1 LIKVKRFCFLTVL
14 QYRLKLM
21 PGDTPKT
28 PEKKVPRTPQ
38 PPMNGKPPKKPWEMF
53 GFEVNINLNRFFN
66 RGLIFLVIFLLFLPY
81 LRSLLGIGGTEYV
94 SLSQLVR
101 DVREEKVETLQV
113 TGTELRAVY
122 KDGARKYTLKEEG
135 QEALS
140 ILDSAGID
148 IAAVD
153 VKVEDVSFGQL
164 FWELIINFLP
174 ILLMLFF
181 FMMLFRQARGQ
192 QDGILG
198 IGRSKARVFVK
209 GKQNVT
215 FNNVGGMDEAK
226 QELKEIVDFL
236 RNPKKYIKVG
246 ARTPKGVLLVGPS
259 GTGKTLL
266 ARAVAGEASVQFLS
280 IAGSEFMEMLV
291 GVGASRVRDLFE
303 TAKKLAPSIIFID
316 EIDAIGRVRGQG
328 SMGGHDEREQTL
340 NQILVE
346 MDGFTQN
353 DNVIVM
359 AATNR
364 GDMLDPAL
372 IRPGRF
378 DRRVMVSLPDLEERK
393 YILKIHAKGKPLSKH
408 LTWEKIARRTVGF
421 SGADLENML
430 NEAAIAIARENR
442 AEITMED
449 IEEASMKVKY
459 GPSKKRLREEF
470 EREMTAYHEAGH
482 AVLAHV
488 LSFADP
494 VHRISIVSRG
504 QALGFTFTPPEKDRL
519 QILKS
524 ELLDDVVVMMGGR
537 AAEMLIFNEQTA
549 GASNDIEQATRLAR
563 SMVVD
568 YGMSQLG
575 PMNFGPQYEQSY
587 LRIWGEPHK
596 ISSQLQEKVDDEI
609 RAIIETAQTKAAT
622 LLKKYRKQ
630 LDAVSQRLLEVETL
644 DGDEFTKVM
653 GIPKVKKS
661 VKKAK

>member
-1 LIKVKRFCFLTVL
+1 
-14 QYRLKLM
+14 
-21 PGDTPKT
+21 
-28 PEKKVPRTPQ
+28 
-38 PPMNGKPPKKPWEMF
+38 
-53 GFEVNINLNRFFN
+53 
-66 RGLIFLVIFLLFLPY
+66 
-81 LRSLLGIGGTEYV
+81 
-94 SLSQLVR
+94 
-101 DVREEKVETLQV
+101 
-113 TGTELRAVY
+113 
-122 KDGARKYTLKEEG
+122 
-135 QEALS
+135 
-140 ILDSAGID
+140 
-148 IAAVD
+148 
-153 VKVEDVSFGQL
+153 
-164 FWELIINFLP
+164 
-174 ILLMLFF
+174 
-181 FMMLFRQARGQ
+181 
-192 QDGILG
+192 
-198 IGRSKARVFVK
+198 
-209 GKQNVT
+209 
-215 FNNVGGMDEAK
+215 
-226 QELKEIVDFL
+226 
-236 RNPKKYIKVG
+236 
-246 ARTPKGVLLVGPS
+246 
-259 GTGKTLL
+259 
-266 ARAVAGEASVQFLS
+266 
-280 IAGSEFMEMLV
+280 MEMLV